1 MKQPAQFQKLFQEI
15 VSLCNQFSFYI
26 DSFTDIDIGSL
37 RQDSQGDLL
46 QLNQLLQGVERF
58 QDLSEKLMNQY
69 ISIAQCSEI
78 QHTVRFV
85 IIRNVQVLYSADVSV
100 EMLLVVICI
109 ICVIVFLAA
118 KFIFW

>member
-85 IIRNVQVLYSADVSV
+85 IIRNV
-100 EMLLVVICI
+100 
-109 ICVIVFLAA
+109 
-118 KFIFW
+118 